1 MSSPPA
7 SCRPFSARRDVTP
20 AIETFGRTDAEAA
33 YERTAADEAWF
44 RVVSEP

>member
-20 AIETFGRTDAEAA
+20 AIETFGLTDVEAA
-33 YERTAADEAWF
+33 CERTPADEARF